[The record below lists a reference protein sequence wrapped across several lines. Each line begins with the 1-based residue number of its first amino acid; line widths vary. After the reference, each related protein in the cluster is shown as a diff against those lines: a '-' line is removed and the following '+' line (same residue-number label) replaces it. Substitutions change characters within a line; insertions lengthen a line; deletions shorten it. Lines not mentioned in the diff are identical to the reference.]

1 MVLDWVQGE
10 FQDKRERKMA
20 DLARFK
26 TMVTVSPA
34 PQPHAAPSPP
44 PTHPYLSLSL
54 SLTLSLSLSVS
65 FLAVNPLS
73 SPFLHSAPPDHA
85 RAGEHAGW

>member
-34 PQPHAAPSPP
+34 PQPLAAPPSPP
-44 PTHPYLSLSL
+44 FPSP
-54 SLTLSLSLSVS
+54 
-65 FLAVNPLS
+65 FS
-73 SPFLHSAPPDHA
+73 SPFLHFAPPDHA